1 MSIESDSLNRA
12 AAAAD
17 QRKSSLTRT
26 RSYDEILIESDVK
39 VNKIS
44 QHPATNLIIK
54 KKLTFT
60 G

>member
-1 MSIESDSLNRA
+1 MSIESDSLNR

-44 QHPATNLIIK
+44 QHPVTNLIIK
-54 KKLTFT
+54 KN
-60 G
+60 